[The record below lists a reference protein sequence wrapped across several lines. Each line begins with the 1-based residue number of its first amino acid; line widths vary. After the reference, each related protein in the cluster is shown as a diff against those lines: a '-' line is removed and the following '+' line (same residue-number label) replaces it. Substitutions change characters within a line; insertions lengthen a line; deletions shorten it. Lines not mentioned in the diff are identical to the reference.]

1 MKLKLFSLGLFSV
14 AAVAPLLMPSF
25 THKAQAV
32 CVAVDTNVQVA
43 VHGQKRGSRAQSN
56 QTNQNFGANCK
67 NGVSSVRSS
76 GTQIC
81 VSQSCRQNRTSD
93 QFVDGDKNGVRNG
106 GRNIRVSPSVQVE
119 VYSPAQDPKFM
130 NRVRGGR

>member
-1 MKLKLFSLGLFSV
+1 MIKLFSLSMFSV
-14 AAVAPLLMPSF
+14 ATLSPLLMLSF
-25 THKAQAV
+25 TPSAQAV

-43 VHGQKRGSRAQSN
+43 VSGQKRGSRAQSN

-67 NGVSSVRSS
+67 NGVSTVRSS

-81 VSQSCRQNRTSD
+81 VSERCEQRRTSD

-106 GRNIRVSPSVQVE
+106 GRNIGISPSVQVD

-130 NRVRGGR
+130 NRVRGR

>member
-1 MKLKLFSLGLFSV
+1 MIKLLSLGLFSV
-14 AAVAPLLMPSF
+14 ATVSPLLMLSF
-25 THKAQAV
+25 TPSAQAV

-76 GTQIC
+76 GTQVC
-81 VSQSCRQNRTSD
+81 VSQRCEQRRTSD
-93 QFVDGDKNGVRNG
+93 QFVDGDKNGVRSG
-106 GRNIRVSPSVQVE
+106 GRNIGISPSVQVE
-119 VYSPAQDPKFM
+119 VYSPAHDPKFM